1 MEPRQLAAAAARIL
15 DERKASDIRVYDVSE
30 QIKVA
35 DYFVVATAT
44 SRPHVKALFNEL
56 HVRLKAAGERHAR
69 AEGLELGWWVL
80 VDFMDV
86 VVHIQ
91 QAEARE
97 YYGLDD
103 LYAECPAL
111 DWQAVELPVLPQGT
125 KARAAE

>member
-1 MEPRQLAAAAARIL
+1 VEPRQLAAAAARIL

-111 DWQAVELPVLPQGT
+111 DWQAVEVPALPR
-125 KARAAE
+125 ARAAE